1 MRVAI
6 YGAGAMGTLLGAYI
20 SAAGKDVDLI
30 SRNVGHITALKERG
44 ARVVGHDHFETKVT
58 AITPDEMSGVYDI
71 VFLMT
76 KQRENSKVL
85 PTIHDFLADDG
96 VVCTLQNGLPEPS
109 VMEVVGRKRCLGCAV
124 SWGANTV
131 EDGTAALTSKK
142 KKMTF
147 YLGSMD
153 GHTEKVNAVKEYL
166 ECAGKVV
173 IEENFFG
180 ARWSKLAL
188 NSALSPLSAV
198 TGLTFGE
205 VAKKKQTRELALLLL
220 NEAFA
225 VAEECGVTLEPIQ
238 GYNIVQLF
246 KSGGKFKQFV
256 SSRLLYLGVLPHK
269 NIISGMYFDLKDKK
283 KCDIDFINGVILR
296 LGSKFGVKTPVNE
309 EIVNLCH
316 EIENGGREIIFDNVQ
331 MLYDKMCKNNKR

>member
-20 SAAGKDVDLI
+20 SAAGKEVDLI
-30 SRNVGHITALKERG
+30 TRNLAHVSALKERG
-44 ARVVGHDHFETKVT
+44 ARVVGHDNFETKVT
-58 AITPDEMSGVYDI
+58 AITPDEMTGVYDI

-85 PTIHDFLADDG
+85 PTIQDFLADDG

-131 EDGTAALTSKK
+131 EDGTAQLNSKK
-142 KKMTF
+142 KKMVF

-153 GHTEKVNAVKEYL
+153 GHTEKLNAVKEYL

-205 VAKKKQTRELALLLL
+205 VAKKKQTRELALILL
-220 NEAFA
+220 NEAFD
-225 VAEECGVTLEPIQ
+225 VAKECGVTLEPIQ
-238 GYNIVQLF
+238 GHDIAKLF
-246 KSGGKFKQFV
+246 GRGGKMKNFLASK
-256 SSRLLYLGVLPHK
+256 LLYLGVLSHK
-269 NIISGMYFDLKDKK
+269 NIISGMYFDLRDKK
-283 KCDIDFINGVILR
+283 KCDIDYVNGVVLR

-309 EIVNLCH
+309 EVINLCH
-316 EIENGGREIIFDNVQ
+316 EIENGGRQISFENAR
-331 MLYDKMCKNNKR
+331 MLYDKMFKNN